1 MPFAISEVGGK
12 GVPVLLINGLS
23 APAAA
28 LPEVG
33 PLDVVLGPPTRSTM
47 AAAGQRV
54 ARYVIR

>member
-1 MPFAISEVGGK
+1 
-12 GVPVLLINGLS
+12 VLLINGLS